1 LNGFIERDKIV
12 ELCVW
17 VSIVLIATLVI
28 VYTGALLKETA
39 MNLKD
44 SILSY
49 DEIFEEV
56 PVPLGDVEDF
66 DKNE

>member
-1 LNGFIERDKIV
+1 
-12 ELCVW
+12 
-17 VSIVLIATLVI
+17 LIATLVI

-39 MNLKD
+39 VNLKD